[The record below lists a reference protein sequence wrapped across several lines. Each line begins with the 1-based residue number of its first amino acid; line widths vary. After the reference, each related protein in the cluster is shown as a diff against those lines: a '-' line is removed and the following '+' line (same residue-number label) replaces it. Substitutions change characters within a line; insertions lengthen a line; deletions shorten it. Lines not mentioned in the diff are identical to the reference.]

1 MQSHSENG
9 PSLEAQLRDLIL
21 TNSTNPGEVQN
32 MSTAVRDSHEHG
44 SDGPQNPPPGSR
56 PGRKRPNQAQRRQMN
71 AQISIPIDPRVGRP
85 PPATGEHRRGPDFQ
99 QRAVHSRAEGP
110 RPGFRDHASPVPP
123 VRNPQYG
130 HQHRPREGFGQMPS
144 ASPTYTQNQH
154 DWRRQQPQRPEN
166 PPRGVNVISAEAFA
180 PRPSRNAQANLYNV
194 PGHRQYVVRPE
205 ELAAQAALLG
215 QLCAAVVDAAEIQH
229 GEIAEKESFRLKV
242 EETCRNAVYEHERVT
257 NGANGFDPCSVQLKC
272 FGSLSSGFATKAADM
287 DLGLLSPTSLI
298 APDAPESPIPRLVEK
313 VLLEAGFGA
322 RLLTR
327 TRVPIIKLC
336 EKPTTQLR
344 HDMLEERTKW
354 EKGIVDDEP
363 DPIDDEIGLDDLDSP
378 VAAAADRSL
387 ADAPKGESGPSTD
400 ITQPKDAAAKNSS
413 NPLASL
419 KQSEKQSLSTYYSLA
434 KRTLRRMK
442 GRDATV
448 SNVDG
453 FTEADFMLLDDVSGA
468 FVNGLR
474 DQQLKNRVQ
483 AFASFSAGRSMPNY
497 RNLQGV
503 YNLVE
508 GERLVMLWESLAVPE
523 QENQFQQAHVRHVSA
538 WGDLQ
543 KTRTF
548 GTNPLSFSKDL
559 HMAVERLRQ
568 IPLIQLMQLQQDQ
581 FESPTDYLARATR
594 IKQALAA
601 SQADIMHY
609 YVSGIR
615 NADIR
620 QAVRDFVQS
629 NGAEKS
635 LVHVARR
642 HKSLHLAEEYKR
654 ALEHGLYEEGDVPVI
669 WDYISILQGGL
680 TPMDSIPAGPCHPPN
695 YSVCIPDSFWPAFLR
710 IRELPSPSR
719 LAPNQPRDRYNDKLE
734 IPKSG
739 VGVQCDI
746 NFSADLA
753 LQNTLLLRCYS
764 YCDPRVRPMV
774 LFVKHWAKARGIN
787 TAYRGTL
794 SSYGYVL
801 MVLHYLVNIVQ
812 PFVCPN
818 LQLLAQS
825 DPNGPPAGLEGIT
838 ACKGRDVRFWRD
850 EQAIQR
856 LALEGG
862 LNHNR
867 DSIGVLLRGFFEY
880 YAQNNLMSTIQK
892 RGFDWGRDVLS
903 LRTPG
908 GLVSKHE
915 KGWVSAKTVIQAQ
928 HDAAPAPVGFD
939 AKGEVPP
946 ASPTSSGVASKSD
959 AQPAKPKDFK
969 EVRHRYL
976 FAIEDP
982 FELEHNVARTV
993 THNGIVAIRDEFRRA
1008 WRIIKS
1014 TGKNSTPEDLL
1025 EDVKLHNDALQKRQ
1039 FAELLGEI
1047 HGVGAPSG

>member
-1 MQSHSENG
+1 M
-9 PSLEAQLRDLIL
+9 
-21 TNSTNPGEVQN
+21 
-32 MSTAVRDSHEHG
+32 M
-44 SDGPQNPPPGSR
+44 
-56 PGRKRPNQAQRRQMN
+56 
-71 AQISIPIDPRVGRP
+71 
-85 PPATGEHRRGPDFQ
+85 
-99 QRAVHSRAEGP
+99 
-110 RPGFRDHASPVPP
+110 
-123 VRNPQYG
+123 
-130 HQHRPREGFGQMPS
+130 
-144 ASPTYTQNQH
+144 
-154 DWRRQQPQRPEN
+154 
-166 PPRGVNVISAEAFA
+166 SAESFA
-180 PRPSRNAQANLYNV
+180 PRPPRNAQANLYNA

-215 QLCAAVVDAAEIQH
+215 QLCAAVVNAAEIQH
-229 GEIAEKESFRLKV
+229 DEIAEKEGFRIKV
-242 EETCRNAVYEHERVT
+242 EETCRNAIYEHERIM
-257 NGANGFDPCSVQLKC
+257 NGASGFDPCGVQLKC

-287 DLGLLSPTSLI
+287 DLGLLSPASLI

-313 VLLEAGFGA
+313 ALLEAGFGA

-344 HDMLEERTKW
+344 HDMLEERAKW
-354 EKGIVDDEP
+354 EKGIVDDEH
-363 DPIDDEIGLDDLDSP
+363 DPVDDDLGPDEIDSP
-378 VAAAADRSL
+378 VAAAVDESL
-387 ADAPKGESGPSTD
+387 ADALKAESGPSTD
-400 ITQPKDAAAKNSS
+400 ITQPKDATTKNPSS
-413 NPLASL
+413 HLASL

-442 GRDATV
+442 GRDVTV

-468 FVNGLR
+468 FVDGLR
-474 DQQLKNRVQ
+474 DQQLKNRIQ
-483 AFASFSAGRSMPNY
+483 SFASFSAGRSMPNY

-503 YNLVE
+503 YNMVE
-508 GERLVMLWESLAVPE
+508 GERIIMLWESRAVPGD
-523 QENQFQQAHVRHVSA
+523 ENQFQQAHARQISA
-538 WGDLQ
+538 WAELQ
-543 KTRTF
+543 RNRTF
-548 GTNPLSFSKDL
+548 GTNPLSFGKDL

-568 IPLIQLMQLQQDQ
+568 IPTIQLMQLQQDQ
-581 FESPTDYLARATR
+581 FESPADYLARVTR

-601 SQADIMHY
+601 SPADIIQY

-615 NADIR
+615 NAEIR
-620 QAVRDFVQS
+620 NAVRDFVRS
-629 NGAEKS
+629 NGTEKN
-635 LVHVARR
+635 LAHVARK

-654 ALEHGLYEEGDVPVI
+654 ALEHGLYEEDDAPVI
-669 WDYISILQGGL
+669 RDYISILQGDL
-680 TPMDSIPAGPCHPPN
+680 VPTDSIPTGPGHPPN

-825 DPNGPPAGLEGIT
+825 DLNGPPAGLEGIT

-880 YAQNNLMSTIQK
+880 YAQSNLMSTIQK

-915 KGWVSAKTVIQAQ
+915 KGWVSAKTVFQVQ
-928 HDAAPAPVGFD
+928 HDAAPSPVGAD
-939 AKGEVPP
+939 VKGQMPP
-946 ASPTSSGVASKSD
+946 VSPTSSGVAGKSD
-959 AQPAKPKDFK
+959 AQSTKPKDFK

-1014 TGKNSTPEDLL
+1014 AGKNTAPEDLL
-1025 EDVKLHNDALQKRQ
+1025 EDAKLHNDALQKRQ
-1039 FAELLGEI
+1039 FAELLSEI
-1047 HGVGAPSG
+1047 HGVGVFSG